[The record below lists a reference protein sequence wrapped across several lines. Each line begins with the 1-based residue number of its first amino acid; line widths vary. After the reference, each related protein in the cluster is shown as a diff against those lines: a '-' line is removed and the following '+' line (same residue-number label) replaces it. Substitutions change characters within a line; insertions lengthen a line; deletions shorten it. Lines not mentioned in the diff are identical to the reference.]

1 MLAGYDILV
10 KNCVAH
16 NGGHQKMQLI
26 DNNGCV
32 VNERFIS
39 PFRGTYND
47 NDMKHVTLYSYLKA
61 FRFTGSPVLYLE
73 CEIHM
78 CQSSCPPQMC
88 YWRRLSKRSANS
100 NETTT
105 TTTTPNGYPMLGSTQ
120 AQYQDDF
127 SSQEFSTNDE
137 IKVDDAQMGNK
148 TANLSLESRRVAN
161 KRQLR
166 MLNLGLGDAE
176 SQSNNAA
183 AGVQLSGTLKSD
195 KLVKGRSKSATA
207 TTTEKSPISSG
218 QISDKVSLFQA
229 LEVRQEREPENAP
242 FSSSYS
248 SNGNHI
254 TALDE
259 STFFNN
265 SAFIDSM
272 STSTSSSLTCYRRAE
287 ILAFLFTT
295 ISIILV
301 AISISVG
308 FCWRAANLRKMQ
320 RQGKTIVGIS
330 SGGLSSANL
339 ISRMSSINN
348 LLCKNAAT
356 DTSSMSSCSTA
367 SPTSLQNHQ
376 HQHHHHQN
384 CNAEH
389 SSWTSHPTTHHQLRL
404 SPILQHHSARYKERP
419 L

>member
-1 MLAGYDILV
+1 
-10 KNCVAH
+10 
-16 NGGHQKMQLI
+16 MQLI

-88 YWRRLSKRSANS
+88 YWRRLSKRSAL

-105 TTTTPNGYPMLGSTQ
+105 TTPTPNGYPMLESTQ
-120 AQYQDDF
+120 VHAQTLQYQDDL
-127 SSQEFSTNDE
+127 SNQEFSTGDE
-137 IKVDDAQMGNK
+137 TKADRAEADSSQLGNK
-148 TANLSLESRRVAN
+148 STNLYFESRNAVAN
-161 KRQLR
+161 RRQLR
-166 MLNLGLGDAE
+166 MLNFSLGDEDEVGYNVATGVN
-176 SQSNNAA
+176 SN
-183 AGVQLSGTLKSD
+183 TLKSD
-195 KLVKGRSKSATA
+195 RLLKGGRSKSAILS
-207 TTTEKSPISSG
+207 TTTEKPLSSSG
-218 QISDKVSLFQA
+218 QMSDKVSLFQA

-248 SNGNHI
+248 SNSNHI
-254 TALDE
+254 TAFDDNY
-259 STFFNN
+259 FNN
-265 SAFIDSM
+265 TPVDSI
-272 STSTSSSLTCYRRAE
+272 TTSSLTCYRRAE

-295 ISIILV
+295 IAIILV
-301 AISISVG
+301 ALSISVG

-320 RQGKTIVGIS
+320 RQDNKTIVGI

-348 LLCKNAAT
+348 LLCKNVAAAT
-356 DTSSMSSCSTA
+356 NDTSSMSSCSTA
-367 SPTSLQNHQ
+367 SPTSSQHQ
-376 HQHHHHQN
+376 HQHHHQQLPHHHHHHHHQH
-384 CNAEH
+384 CNAD
-389 SSWTSHPTTHHQLRL
+389 SSWTSHPTAHQLRL
-404 SPILQHHSARYKERP
+404 SPILQHHSVRYKERP